1 MNSISLIGRVGRD
14 VEMRHVSTGKKV
26 GSTSLALYKSKD
38 ETLWVKVEAWE
49 KTAELLQQFAKK
61 GQLVGITGRLDIQK
75 WKDNNGNERETP
87 VVIATNVSPCGA
99 KQEGSSGGSG
109 DANGFSGSDIELA
122 KKKAAEQAKQATAA
136 GFSDEVPF

>member
-99 KQEGSSGGSG
+99 KQEGSSGSG
-109 DANGFSGSDIELA
+109 GGNGFSGSDIELA
-122 KKKAAEQAKQATAA
+122 KKKAAKQAKQASAA
-136 GFSDEVPF
+136 GFSDDVPF